1 MKNDFIRKE
10 LQRAPQKLFLLGTLT
25 VAEADFKK
33 PKQVS
38 VTKKKMQLCHWLG
51 IDVNELPMHPY
62 RYDKWRDIVL
72 VS

>member
-1 MKNDFIRKE
+1 MRRSILVSNCNE
-10 LQRAPQKLFLLGTLT
+10 L
-25 VAEADFKK
+25 E
-33 PKQVS
+33 
-38 VTKKKMQLCHWLG
+38 MQLYHWLG